1 MKCYRCKGIIPHGKE
16 NDFHGQILCE
26 DCYMDLLSPP
36 KMCDPWAVHS
46 AKSFGKNKNG
56 LEVNPVQ
63 QKIIDT
69 LKNKELQEP
78 KRLAKSLQIK
88 ESDLERELAALRHME
103 KIRGELKDGKR
114 MIRLW

>member
-1 MKCYRCKGIIPHGKE
+1 MKCHRCKDIIPDGEE

-26 DCYMDLLSPP
+26 DCYMDLLSPL

-56 LEVNPVQ
+56 LEVNRVQ

-69 LKNKELQEP
+69 LKDKGLQDP
-78 KRLAKSLQIK
+78 KNLAEILQIK

-103 KIRGELKDGKR
+103 KVRGELKDGKR

>member
-1 MKCYRCKGIIPHGKE
+1 MKCHRCKGIIPDGEE

-56 LEVNPVQ
+56 LEVNSVQ

-69 LKNKELQEP
+69 LKDKGRQDP
-78 KRLAKSLQIK
+78 KSLTEILQIK
-88 ESDLERELAALRHME
+88 KSDLERELAALRHME

>member
-1 MKCYRCKGIIPHGKE
+1 MKCHRCKGIIPYGEE

-56 LEVNPVQ
+56 LGVNPVQ

-69 LKNKELQEP
+69 LKDKGLQDP
-78 KRLAKSLQIK
+78 KSLAEILQIK
-88 ESDLERELAALRHME
+88 ESPIKGNLLPCNIFR
-103 KIRGELKDGKR
+103 K
-114 MIRLW
+114 